1 MLLRNLARRP
11 AINRMRLAQMTAHLS
26 NGAMNGTNGTSN
38 GSSAHSSGVTLDDL
52 SKSNVFTSSLPP
64 DPAFPTPADS
74 HKAPRRSLGPRMV
87 KGALYTYVRP
97 EESKEH
103 ELLGVS
109 ERAMRDIGLKPGE
122 EKTEDFK
129 QLVAGN
135 KFFWDEE
142 SGEGIYPWAQC
153 YGGMFIV
160 CCLNIL
166 ILTDCRMA
174 IVRLTLFSQEGSID
188 GCAVALGQA
197 SLVMGYVLGGCYL
210 AERSLTRLQRA
221 ISLFEATNPETKVR
235 YEIQLKGAGK
245 TPYSRFADGKAVLR
259 SSIREFV
266 VSEGTTVHHTHYA
279 LCCVF
284 R

>member
-1 MLLRNLARRP
+1 MNGGVKVGTYAINGHSSIRYIIDLWTFPLLSTHAIKPISTQPSYMLLRNLARRP

-38 GSSAHSSGVTLDDL
+38 GSSAHSSGVNLADL
-52 SKSNVFTSSLPP
+52 HKTNVFTSSLPP

-122 EKTEDFK
+122 EKTEGFK

-142 SGEGIYPWAQC
+142 SREGIYPWAQC
-153 YGGMFIV
+153 YGGAFSI
-160 CCLNIL
+160 CCLDML
-166 ILTDCRMA
+166 ILTNCRMA
-174 IVRLTLFSQEGSID
+174 IVRLTPL
-188 GCAVALGQA
+188 LP
-197 SLVMGYVLGGCYL
+197 GGLY
-210 AERSLTRLQRA
+210 
-221 ISLFEATNPETKVR
+221 
-235 YEIQLKGAGK
+235 
-245 TPYSRFADGKAVLR
+245 
-259 SSIREFV
+259 
-266 VSEGTTVHHTHYA
+266 
-279 LCCVF
+279 
-284 R
+284 